1 MSQPLEPATT
11 APDRRRWWVVIL
23 LFIAVVINYID
34 RGNLSIT
41 AVPLMND
48 LNISPTGMG
57 ALLSAFFWTYA
68 LFQIPCGYLADR
80 YGLKWTYAAGFAFW
94 SLASAGIG
102 FCESLSHIL
111 ALRLLLGVAE
121 AIAHTAG

>member
-1 MSQPLEPATT
+1 MTE
-11 APDRRRWWVVIL
+11 
-23 LFIAVVINYID
+23 
-34 RGNLSIT
+34 LSI
-41 AVPLMND
+41 
-48 LNISPTGMG
+48 SPAGMG

-80 YGLKWTYAAGFAFW
+80 YGLKWTYAAGFTLW

-102 FCESLSHIL
+102 FSKSLSHIL

-121 AIAHTAG
+121 AIAIPPGRACIRSEFSPHLRGLAPRRFA